1 LKIECKGENMIAIN
15 NKLIRAV
22 IITMALLIFLLNT
35 SSASA
40 DNWRMSIEA
49 SSQTENVT
57 FGIDPGATND
67 PDMGLDQTPK
77 IPQAPDVSFTQMGL
91 IDELTGTPMQTLI
104 NKDKMDWVL
113 VVTLNKLP
121 STTIFWN
128 SSGLPENLDI
138 TINDIDM
145 KTGSSFVLI
154 GNQSDSVVYEIHVN
168 ASTVTHPVVY
178 SYDSSIAPERESLF
192 QNIQNFLSQ
201 IF

>member
-1 LKIECKGENMIAIN
+1 MIAIN
-15 NKLIRAV
+15 NKLIRAI
-22 IITMALLIFLLNT
+22 IITLALLIFLLST

-40 DNWRMSIEA
+40 DKWRMSIEA
-49 SSQTENVT
+49 TSQTENVI
-57 FGIDPGATND
+57 FGIYPGATNG
-67 PDMGLDQTPK
+67 PDMGFDQTPE
-77 IPQAPDVSFTQMGL
+77 IPQAPDISFTQMVL

-128 SSGLPENLDI
+128 SSDLPENLNI

-145 KTGSSFVLI
+145 RTGSSFVLS

-168 ASTVTHPVVY
+168 ARIVTPPVLY
-178 SYDSSIAPERESLF
+178 SNDSSLAPEGKSLF
-192 QNIQNFLSQ
+192 QNIQSFLSK

>member
-1 LKIECKGENMIAIN
+1 MIAIN

-49 SSQTENVT
+49 SSQTENVI

-168 ASTVTHPVVY
+168 ASIVTHPVVY

>member
-1 LKIECKGENMIAIN
+1 MIAIN
-15 NKLIRAV
+15 NKLIRAI
-22 IITMALLIFLLNT
+22 IITLALLIFLLST

-40 DNWRMSIEA
+40 DKWRMSIEA

-57 FGIDPGATND
+57 FGIHPGATND
-67 PDMGLDQTPK
+67 PDMGLDQTPE
-77 IPQAPDVSFTQMGL
+77 IPQAPDVSFTQMSLTDGS
-91 IDELTGTPMQTLI
+91 TGTPMQTLI

-145 KTGSSFVLI
+145 RTGSSFDLI

-168 ASTVTHPVVY
+168 ASIVTHPVVY
-178 SYDSSIAPERESLF
+178 SYDSSFAPERESLF
-192 QNIQNFLSQ
+192 QNIQNFLSK

>member
-1 LKIECKGENMIAIN
+1 
-15 NKLIRAV
+15 
-22 IITMALLIFLLNT
+22 
-35 SSASA
+35 
-40 DNWRMSIEA
+40 MSIEA
-49 SSQTENVT
+49 SSQTENVA

-77 IPQAPDVSFTQMGL
+77 IPPAPDVSFTQMGL

-168 ASTVTHPVVY
+168 ASIVTHPVVY

-192 QNIQNFLSQ
+192 QNIQNFLSK

>member
-1 LKIECKGENMIAIN
+1 MKIECKGENMIAIN

-168 ASTVTHPVVY
+168 ASIVTHPVVY
-178 SYDSSIAPERESLF
+178 LYDSSIAPERESLF

>member
-1 LKIECKGENMIAIN
+1 MIAIN

-168 ASTVTHPVVY
+168 ASIVTHPVVY
-178 SYDSSIAPERESLF
+178 LYDSSIAPERESLF

>member
-168 ASTVTHPVVY
+168 ASIVTHPVVY
-178 SYDSSIAPERESLF
+178 LYDSSIAPERESLF

>member
-1 LKIECKGENMIAIN
+1 MIAIN

-49 SSQTENVT
+49 SSQTENVI

-67 PDMGLDQTPK
+67 PDMGLDQTPE

-145 KTGSSFVLI
+145 RTGSSFVLI

-168 ASTVTHPVVY
+168 ASIVTHPVVD
-178 SYDSSIAPERESLF
+178 SYDSSIAPERENLF
-192 QNIQNFLSQ
+192 LNIQRFLRK

>member
-1 LKIECKGENMIAIN
+1 MIAIN

-22 IITMALLIFLLNT
+22 IITLALLIFLLNT

-67 PDMGLDQTPK
+67 PDMGLDQTPE
-77 IPQAPDVSFTQMGL
+77 IPQAPDVSFTQMVL
-91 IDELTGTPMQTLI
+91 VDELTGTPMQTLI

-145 KTGSSFVLI
+145 RTGSSFVLS
-154 GNQSDSVVYEIHVN
+154 GNQSDSVVYEVHVN
-168 ASTVTHPVVY
+168 ASIVTPPVLY
-178 SYDSSIAPERESLF
+178 SYDSSLTPEGESLF
-192 QNIQNFLSQ
+192 QNIQSFLSK

>member
-1 LKIECKGENMIAIN
+1 MIAIN
-15 NKLIRAV
+15 NKLIRAI
-22 IITMALLIFLLNT
+22 IITLALLIFLLST

-40 DNWRMSIEA
+40 DKWRMSIEA
-49 SSQTENVT
+49 TSQTENVI

-77 IPQAPDVSFTQMGL
+77 IPQAPGVSFTQMGL
-91 IDELTGTPMQTLI
+91 IDELSDTPMQTLI
-104 NKDKMDWVL
+104 NKDKMHWVL

-145 KTGSSFVLI
+145 RTGSSFVLS

-168 ASTVTHPVVY
+168 ARIVTNPVSY
-178 SYDSSIAPERESLF
+178 SYDSSLAPEREGLF
-192 QNIQNFLSQ
+192 QTIQRFLSN

>member
-1 LKIECKGENMIAIN
+1 MIAIN

-49 SSQTENVT
+49 SSQTENVI

-168 ASTVTHPVVY
+168 ASIVTHPVVY
-178 SYDSSIAPERESLF
+178 LYDSSIAPERESLF

>member
-1 LKIECKGENMIAIN
+1 MIAIN

-49 SSQTENVT
+49 SSQTENVA

-168 ASTVTHPVVY
+168 ASIVTHPVVY

-192 QNIQNFLSQ
+192 QNIQNFLSK

>member
-1 LKIECKGENMIAIN
+1 MTAIN
-15 NKLIRAV
+15 NKLIRAI
-22 IITMALLIFLLNT
+22 IITLALLIFLLNT

-40 DNWRMSIEA
+40 DNWEMIIEA

-145 KTGSSFVLI
+145 RTGSSFVLS

-168 ASTVTHPVVY
+168 ASIVTNPVLY
-178 SYDSSIAPERESLF
+178 SYDSSLAPEREGLF
-192 QNIQNFLSQ
+192 QTIQRFLSN

>member
-1 LKIECKGENMIAIN
+1 MTAIN
-15 NKLIRAV
+15 NKLIRAI
-22 IITMALLIFLLNT
+22 IITLALLIFLLNT

-145 KTGSSFVLI
+145 RTGSSFVLS

-168 ASTVTHPVVY
+168 ASIVTHPVLY
-178 SYDSSIAPERESLF
+178 SYDSSFAPERKSLF
-192 QNIQNFLSQ
+192 QNIQSFLSK

>member
-1 LKIECKGENMIAIN
+1 MIAIN

-49 SSQTENVT
+49 SSQTENVI

-168 ASTVTHPVVY
+168 ASIVTHPDVY
-178 SYDSSIAPERESLF
+178 SYDSSLAPERESFF
-192 QNIQNFLSQ
+192 QNIQNFLSK